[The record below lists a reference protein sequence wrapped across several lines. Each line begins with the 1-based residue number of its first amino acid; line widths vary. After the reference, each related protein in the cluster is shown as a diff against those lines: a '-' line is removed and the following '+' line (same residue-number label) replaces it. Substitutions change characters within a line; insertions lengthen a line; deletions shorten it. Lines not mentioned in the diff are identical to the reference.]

1 MSSTVRI
8 AVIQPRGRPFDTPGA
23 LAALRQGTA
32 EAAEAGARFVLF
44 PEAFVGGYP
53 WGLRF
58 GTAIGGRAPAG
69 KALFGRYWASAITLP
84 GPESD
89 AIGAAARDAGVHLAV
104 GVIERLP
111 GHASTLYCTLAYY
124 GPDGALLGIHRKLK
138 PTAAERLVWGEGDG
152 STLPVI
158 PTPFGRVGGL
168 ICWENYMPLARM
180 TLYGKGVEFY
190 LAPTADARDRWQA
203 TLRHIAVEGRC
214 FVLGCNQFVTRA
226 DYPASL
232 LDDPEVGDQARRE
245 LEEWPEELCPGG
257 SVVVGPDGEVLAGPL
272 LGREGMLVVD
282 LDPSMLARERLEFDV
297 VGHYARPDIF
307 RLQVDETPRQAVSFT
322 PDATAPVSA
331 PLTAPVTAP
340 LTARGPGV
348 GPAPKGPGE
357 DMRSEG
363 L

>member
-1 MSSTVRI
+1 MDRQEREGTQPGRDEPRRTVRV
-8 AVIQPRGRPFDTPGA
+8 AVVQPRAHPFDAPGA
-23 LAALRQGTA
+23 VEAIRRHGVQAAAQGA
-32 EAAEAGARFVLF
+32 ELVVF

-69 KALFGRYWASAITLP
+69 KALFHRYWDAAIRLP

-89 AIGAAARDAGVHLAV
+89 AIGQVARETGVHLAV

-111 GHASTLYCTLAYY
+111 GHASTLYCTLAWY
-124 GPDGALLGIHRKLK
+124 GPDGSLLGIHRKLK

-158 PTPFGRVGGL
+158 QTPWGRMGGL

-180 TLYGKGVEFY
+180 ALYGKGVEVY

-214 FVLGCNQFVTRA
+214 FVLGCNQYVTRHH
-226 DYPASL
+226 YPETL
-232 LDDPEVGDQARRE
+232 LQDPEVGDQVRRE
-245 LEEWPEELCPGG
+245 LDEWPEELCRGG
-257 SVVVGPDGEVLAGPL
+257 SVIVGPDGSVLAGPL
-272 LGREGMLVVD
+272 LGQEGLLLAD
-282 LDPSMLARERLEFDV
+282 LELASLARERLEFDV

-307 RLQVDETPRQAVSFT
+307 RLSVDERPHPAVT
-322 PDATAPVSA
+322 YEKPGSA
-331 PLTAPVTAP
+331 A
-340 LTARGPGV
+340 
-348 GPAPKGPGE
+348 
-357 DMRSEG
+357 S
-363 L
+363 